1 MNKKRNKSELES
13 LKNSKKNSAQLDGTR
28 KDVSRANFVTP
39 DLLKE
44 IEQKE
49 LELAE
54 QKRIELAEQ
63 KRTNRLIK
71 ERIKQARKRDG
82 YRPLKP
88 RPDDEPDSESQET
101 QIANNK

>member
-1 MNKKRNKSELES
+1 MREIIQNK
-13 LKNSKKNSAQLDGTR
+13 
-28 KDVSRANFVTP
+28 
-39 DLLKE
+39 LKE

-54 QKRIELAEQ
+54 QIRIELAEQ

-71 ERIKQARKRDG
+71 ERIKQARKRYG